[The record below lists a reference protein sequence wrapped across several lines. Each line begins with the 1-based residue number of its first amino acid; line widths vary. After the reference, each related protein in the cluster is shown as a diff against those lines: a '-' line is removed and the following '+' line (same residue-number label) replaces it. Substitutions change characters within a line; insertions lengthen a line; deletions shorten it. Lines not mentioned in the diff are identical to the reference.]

1 MHKTCMPT
9 VTKYENGF
17 KWTEI
22 YDTFKQRI
30 NIFDSQGTREN
41 NHLTLM
47 ILDTS

>member
-1 MHKTCMPT
+1 MPT

-30 NIFDSQGTREN
+30 NIFESRN
-41 NHLTLM
+41 KRK
-47 ILDTS
+47 